1 MTLSEY
7 LLPST
12 GFEPAYL
19 KLYRTA
25 ELLQRTKQVLEELG
39 QYYICPR
46 DYVGDRL
53 ANKTA
58 TCKTGRYAQVSSY
71 FPHFLERKIVCAVG
85 KAPTQF
91 SFPCATYAVCFAKTL
106 ILVNLIVVWKLRLN
120 GWRIWL
126 D

>member
-39 QYYICPR
+39 QDYICLR
-46 DYVGDRL
+46 DYGGDRL

-58 TCKTGRYAQVSSY
+58 TCKTGRSAQVSSY
-71 FPHFLERKIVCAVG
+71 FPHFGEEDCLRGWKGPGTIF
-85 KAPTQF
+85 F
-91 SFPCATYAVCFAKTL
+91 SMWNICF
-106 ILVNLIVVWKLRLN
+106 IHLN
-120 GWRIWL
+120 K
-126 D
+126 

>member
-39 QYYICPR
+39 QYYICLR
-46 DYVGDRL
+46 DYGGDRL

-71 FPHFLERKIVCAVG
+71 FPIFWRGRLFARLE
-85 KAPTQF
+85 
-91 SFPCATYAVCFAKTL
+91 
-106 ILVNLIVVWKLRLN
+106 KLRHNFLFHVQ
-120 GWRIWL
+120 L
-126 D
+126 TLCVLPKL